1 MKLLSVIVPC
11 YNESLV
17 LNNTFQEIKKVLEKI
32 KRDKH
37 YEYEILFIN
46 DGSTD
51 ETLNIITNLS
61 QHHKEIKYISF
72 SRNFGKESAMIAGLE
87 NSKGDAVVIM
97 DADLQHPPYLID
109 EMIDKYEQ
117 GYDQVIARRNRHG
130 EKFLRKWITKIYYKW
145 VNNLMDVEL
154 ADGIGDFRLLSRN
167 AVDAIINMPEYNRF
181 SKGIFSWIGFRKTVI
196 NYENKER
203 VVGESKWNFKS
214 LLNYAFEGVL
224 SFNNAPLRLIIYLGV
239 IVTTL
244 SVLYILYSFIRII
257 LFGIDVPGYFTLI
270 SKILLLGGIQLIST
284 GIIGEYVGR
293 IYYEVKNRPKYIVD
307 KTNIGDQ
314 SDSTPKNI
322 NEYYLSK
329 GK

>member
-51 ETLNIITNLS
+51 ETLNIIMNLS

-270 SKILLLGGIQLIST
+270 SAILLLGGIQLIST